1 MGNTHCQYCGLRL
14 DPLCQRGHLTEDC
27 VARLRLQLTQTYDEN
42 GFWIDRERVRGYLLI
57 QEQALQAARD
67 ILAGLD
73 DDDTHEEPQNSP
85 Q

>member
-1 MGNTHCQYCGLRL
+1 M
-14 DPLCQRGHLTEDC
+14 
-27 VARLRLQLTQTYDEN
+27 TQTYDEN

-73 DDDTHEEPQNSP
+73 DDDDTQEEPQNSP